1 MKTFVATSVAL
12 AMLLAGPSPALM
24 SADEIEI
31 IKSDK
36 LVDIGTHSL
45 RVVLSD
51 VANSEYTIVLEAGGG
66 VDSDSYKAVQD
77 RLAESTGMR
86 VISYDR
92 SGWGKSE
99 LGPERF
105 NAGNEVAALK
115 KCLEL
120 MGYEDK
126 LVLVGLSYGGFLIQ
140 VFAHQYPESVCGMVL
155 IDPMNVFFV
164 DEFGLDNLNA
174 VTPYFENP
182 VDDSQRA
189 GNRMVDHFSESISLI
204 RGKLLPAGIP
214 AILLTAGVF
223 PLEPELWRDCH
234 RKLVA
239 GSESHQMV
247 IAEGN
252 HHDIVQENPDLV
264 IETITELIDQLEG
277 ARSAIP

>member
-1 MKTFVATSVAL
+1 MKTFVTTSVAL
-12 AMLLAGPSPALM
+12 AMFLAGPTAVLM

-36 LVDIGTHSL
+36 LIDIGTHSL

-51 VANSEYTIVLEAGGG
+51 VAKSEYTIVLEAGGG
-66 VDSDSYKAVQD
+66 VGSDSFKAVQD

-99 LGPERF
+99 LGPEKF
-105 NAGNEVAALK
+105 NAGDEAAALK

-126 LVLVGLSYGGFLIQ
+126 LVVAGLSYGGFLIQ
-140 VFAHQYPESVCGMVL
+140 VFAHQYPELVSGMVL

-164 DEFGLDNLNA
+164 DEFGLENLNA

-189 GNRMVDHFSESISLI
+189 GNRMVDHFSESIRLI

-214 AILLTAGVF
+214 AILLTAGIF

-239 GSESHQMV
+239 GSENHRMV

-264 IETITELIDQLEG
+264 IETITELIDQI
-277 ARSAIP
+277 R